1 MKVFF
6 ASENESISKHL
17 LDNWTLGTK
26 DKKDI
31 IQQKTD
37 QDRTPYNKVF

>member
-1 MKVFF
+1 MKM
-6 ASENESISKHL
+6 NPH
-17 LDNWTLGTK
+17 WTLGTK

-37 QDRTPYNKVF
+37 QDTIPYNKVF